1 MKRALT
7 LGLLSLFGCGSEER
21 PAKSGG
27 AVVHV
32 LFDERHGLVGGEP
45 VRFHDFEVGRVEK
58 VDLAEARVRA
68 TLSIDPE
75 VASQLTRE
83 STFSVESDG
92 SGTYLLAHVFD
103 SEAEKLE
110 EGGTLIGVDSSVELA
125 MRQAAAEASRLLSR
139 IGTSEWV
146 QDAKEMVSEMERSV
160 DEIDWGEKEKEVRDR
175 LESARKGIEES
186 DDYQAL
192 RKQMEELVEEL
203 RALGR
208 SEQAKKLKEQID
220 KLFGAEP
227 REN

>member
-1 MKRALT
+1 MKRALA
-7 LGLLSLFGCGSEER
+7 LSLLSLLACGREEL

-27 AVVHV
+27 AAVHV
-32 LFDERHGLVGGEP
+32 LFDERHGLAGGEP

-83 STFSVESDG
+83 STVSVESDG
-92 SGTYLLAHVFD
+92 SGSYLLLHVFD
-103 SEAEKLE
+103 PEAETLE

-125 MRQAAAEASRLLSR
+125 LRQAAAEASRLLSR

-146 QDAKEMVSEMERSV
+146 QDAKDVVSEMERAV
-160 DEIDWGEKEKEVRDR
+160 DEVDWGEKEKEVRDR
-175 LESARKGIEES
+175 LESARKGIEENA
-186 DDYQAL
+186 DYQAL